1 MMTWEGLTLMRNNN
15 SSGEGTS
22 AVPGEVH
29 HTADRRHHPAGLG
42 HGHPGG
48 GSLRLLGQ
56 QEGAGGA
63 QEM

>member
-1 MMTWEGLTLMRNNN
+1 MIWEGLMLMRSNN
-15 SSGEGTS
+15 SSGEGAS

-56 QEGAGGA
+56 PEGAGGA

>member
-1 MMTWEGLTLMRNNN
+1 MLMRRSNN
-15 SSGEGTS
+15 SSSEGAS

-29 HTADRRHHPAGLG
+29 HTADRRHHPAGLV